1 MQKVLDRADHR
12 TMNQNAPNQAATVA
26 GAHFEFQFVA
36 QGVTIECQVD
46 EAAFERWRR
55 LGDHE
60 GTMLQFRKYARAI
73 ATAHIGKQ
81 ATNAGERWR
90 VHIESGQVCCHR
102 LAD

>member
-1 MQKVLDRADHR
+1 
-12 TMNQNAPNQAATVA
+12 MNQTAPNQAATVA

-36 QGVTIECQVD
+36 QGVAIECQVD

-81 ATNAGERWR
+81 ATDAGERWR
-90 VHIESGQVCCHR
+90 VHIEAGQVCCHR